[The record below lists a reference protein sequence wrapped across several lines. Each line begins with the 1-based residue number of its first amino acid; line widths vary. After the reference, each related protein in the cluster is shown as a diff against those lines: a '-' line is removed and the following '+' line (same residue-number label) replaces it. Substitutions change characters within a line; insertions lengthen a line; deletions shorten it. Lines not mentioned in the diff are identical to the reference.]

1 MTYSQL
7 VGIGMKIQDNLI
19 AKQNVENRWKQK
31 ITLKLKKINKK
42 LGSLKQKKKQLTR
55 RVSVAENTSNVYLT
69 NLKNTNENVK
79 TVEKQLCKMK

>member
-42 LGSLKQKKKQLTR
+42 LGSLKQKNKQLTR

>member
-7 VGIGMKIQDNLI
+7 VGIGIKIQDNLI

-69 NLKNTNENVK
+69 NLKNTNKNVK